1 MLNCQNRKRENKEG
15 VKMKNKKI
23 VSILNYLTAVC
34 FYIAAMLG
42 YVNDSSMATVWLC
55 LGSVWLCLGSYWL
68 MKSKKD
74 GKEDQDEEDK
84 K

>member
-1 MLNCQNRKRENKEG
+1 M
-15 VKMKNKKI
+15 KKI

-34 FYIAAMLG
+34 FYIAAILG
-42 YVNDSSMATVWLC
+42 YANDNSMATVWLC

-68 MKSKKD
+68 MKSKKSN
-74 GKEDQDEEDK
+74 KADQDEEEK

>member
-1 MLNCQNRKRENKEG
+1 MKKE
-15 VKMKNKKI
+15 KI

-34 FYIAAMLG
+34 FYITAIFG
-42 YVNDSSMATVWLC
+42 YANDNSMATLWLC

-68 MKSKKD
+68 MKGKKN
-74 GKEDQDEEDK
+74 GKEDKNEDDK